1 MNVDPMAKFH
11 LRQQAKVLKDSSR
24 AQIKLAILGTGEVF
38 GLEECQVR
46 PQSLRLKNRG
56 YTVTCQEN
64 GSKAIFINH
73 QAFTDK
79 VLYDPNVE
87 RAVKFDS
94 ALKEYF
100 HNSRELQYQ
109 QTVWNGSLTSV
120 KQIENAAEKAEADFE
135 ERLKRDPTGTVSK
148 ELKGLPR
155 LYTVDR
161 HLKDKFEA
169 EILNKIMG

>member
-1 MNVDPMAKFH
+1 M
-11 LRQQAKVLKDSSR
+11 
-24 AQIKLAILGTGEVF
+24 
-38 GLEECQVR
+38 
-46 PQSLRLKNRG
+46 
-56 YTVTCQEN
+56 
-64 GSKAIFINH
+64 
-73 QAFTDK
+73 
-79 VLYDPNVE
+79 LYDPNVE

-135 ERLKRDPTGTVSK
+135 ERLKRDPTGSVSK